1 MTNEQK
7 NIKKESIIK
16 KAYIKKNNDTEKA
29 SSFDDFLKN

>member
-1 MTNEQK
+1 MNNEQK

-16 KAYIKKNNDTEKA
+16 KTYLKKNNDTEKT